1 MSEILNLAKG
11 FEEKSKQQAQDT
23 EQSVK
28 REFARLETSISEDL
42 KSSSQSISNA
52 IHEQN
57 GRLKSLT
64 RHCVTTTIIWVLLSG
79 LLLIGILSGI
89 IWYQGTVITSRLN
102 EMDSYSQQLESLK
115 AQSGAGVTIYK
126 DDKQQNTY
134 LVVLP
139 KKAHGTET
147 YKSTAGNTVM
157 KYTAK

>member
-11 FEEKSKQQAQDT
+11 FEEKSRQQAQDT

-28 REFARLETSISEDL
+28 REFERLETSIREDL
-42 KSSSQSISNA
+42 KSSSQNISNA
-52 IHEQN
+52 IREQN
-57 GRLKSLT
+57 DTLT
-64 RHCVTTTIIWVLLSG
+64 SIVRHSILSALGWIFLFAVLL
-79 LLLIGILSGI
+79 IMILGGI

-115 AQSGAGVTIYK
+115 AQSGAGVAIYK
-126 DDKQQNTY
+126 DDKQKNTY

-139 KKAHGTET
+139 EKAHGIET
-147 YKSTAGNTVM
+147 YTSKAGNTVM

>member
-11 FEEKSKQQAQDT
+11 FEAKSRQQAQDT

-28 REFARLETSISEDL
+28 REFERLETSIREDL
-42 KSSSQSISNA
+42 KSSSQNISNA
-52 IHEQN
+52 IREQN
-57 GRLKSLT
+57 DKLT
-64 RHCVTTTIIWVLLSG
+64 SIVRHSILSALGWIFLFAVLL
-79 LLLIGILSGI
+79 IMILGGI

-115 AQSGAGVTIYK
+115 AQSGAGVVIYK
-126 DDKQQNTY
+126 DDKQKNTY

-147 YKSTAGNTVM
+147 YTSKGGNTVM

>member
-11 FEEKSKQQAQDT
+11 FEEKSRQQAQDT

-28 REFARLETSISEDL
+28 REFERLETSLREDL
-42 KSSSQSISNA
+42 KSSSQNISNA
-52 IHEQN
+52 IREQN
-57 GRLKSLT
+57 DKLT
-64 RHCVTTTIIWVLLSG
+64 SIVRHSILSALGWIFLFAVLL
-79 LLLIGILSGI
+79 IMILGGI

-115 AQSGAGVTIYK
+115 AQSGAGVAIYK
-126 DDKQQNTY
+126 DDKQKNTY

-139 KKAHGTET
+139 EKAHGIET
-147 YKSTAGNTVM
+147 YTSKAGNTVM

>member
-11 FEEKSKQQAQDT
+11 FEEKSRQQAQDT

-28 REFARLETSISEDL
+28 REFERLETSISEDL
-42 KSSSQSISNA
+42 KSSSQNISNA
-52 IHEQN
+52 IREQN
-57 GRLKSLT
+57 DKLT
-64 RHCVTTTIIWVLLSG
+64 RIVRYSLLSALG
-79 LLLIGILSGI
+79 WIFLFAALLIMILGGI
-89 IWYQGTVITSRLN
+89 IWFQGTVITSRLN

-115 AQSGAGVTIYK
+115 AQSGAGVVIYK
-126 DDKQQNTY
+126 DDNQKNTY

-147 YKSTAGNTVM
+147 YTSKGGNTVM

>member
-11 FEEKSKQQAQDT
+11 FEAKSRQQAQDT

-28 REFARLETSISEDL
+28 REFERLETSISEDL
-42 KSSSQSISNA
+42 KSSSQNISNA
-52 IHEQN
+52 IREQN
-57 GRLKSLT
+57 DKLT
-64 RHCVTTTIIWVLLSG
+64 SIVRHSILSALGWIFLFAVLL
-79 LLLIGILSGI
+79 IMILGGI

-115 AQSGAGVTIYK
+115 AQSGAGVVIYK
-126 DDKQQNTY
+126 DDKQKNTY

-147 YKSTAGNTVM
+147 YTSKGGNTVM